1 VGKLS
6 WHHQDKLSCITN
18 TNDLLL
24 YDVNEQDLIKKW
36 DRAAVCESIKRKS
49 VIDCHIVDCY
59 NYGSD
64 EMMFLATSNYNKGE
78 CLRTMKFNKDS
89 LDPVGNFTGNSQI
102 IRASLYN
109 KKDNCFFTFGE
120 GAIITLW
127 KEGTADDVTSSK
139 RSADFKEDSSIK
151 KKLKKKSNPY

>member
-1 VGKLS
+1 M
-6 WHHQDKLSCITN
+6 
-18 TNDLLL
+18 
-24 YDVNEQDLIKKW
+24 YDVNEQDLLKKW
-36 DRAAVCESIKRKS
+36 DRAAITESIKRKS
-49 VIDCHIVDCY
+49 VIDCNIVDCY

-78 CLRTMKFNKDS
+78 CLRSMNFSKDS

-109 KKDNCFFTFGE
+109 EKDNVFFTFGE
-120 GAIITLW
+120 NAIISVW
-127 KEGTADDVTSSK
+127 KERADDEENPSK
-139 RSADFKEDSSIK
+139 RSADFKDDSSIK